1 LPRAWGA
8 VMTSLQEIMTWFG
21 DLALHLPSIH
31 IRDLIEIALIA
42 FVIYQ
47 LLIWSRRTRAWV
59 LFKGIVV
66 LVLISVIASIF
77 ELNTILWIIN
87 NALNVGI
94 IAIIIVFQPELRR
107 ALESLGRRNILN
119 SIFTEDDREKFEGS
133 ESVINEIV
141 DAVYIMAAV
150 KTGALIVIEQHE
162 KLSEYEGT
170 GISIG
175 AYVTREMLVNIFEH
189 NTPLHDGA
197 VIIRHNRIVAATC
210 YLPLSDNMTL
220 SKELG
225 TRHRAGVGISEV
237 SDAVVIIVSEE
248 NGKVSVAIG
257 GNLVRDVESEYLKNK
272 LLHIYST
279 ATDQPKRFK
288 LWRGRAKVDNENH
301 E

>member
-1 LPRAWGA
+1 
-8 VMTSLQEIMTWFG
+8 MTSIQDLLSWFN
-21 DLALHLPSIH
+21 DLAVHFPTIHL
-31 IRDLIEIALIA
+31 RDIIEIALIA

-47 LLIWSRRTRAWV
+47 LLLWSRKTRAWV
-59 LFKGIVV
+59 LFKGLVV
-66 LVLISVIASIF
+66 LVIVSVVATLF
-77 ELNTILWIIN
+77 ELNTILWIFS
-87 NALNVGI
+87 NAINVGI

-107 ALESLGRRNILN
+107 ALESLGRRNFFNNFFI
-119 SIFTEDDREKFEGS
+119 EDGREKFEGS
-133 ESVINEIV
+133 ETIIKEIV
-141 DAVYIMAAV
+141 EAVYEMSLV

-162 KLSEYEGT
+162 NLSEYEGT
-170 GISIG
+170 GIEIG
-175 AYVTREMLVNIFEH
+175 AYVTRQMLVNIFEH

-197 VIIRHNRIVAATC
+197 VIIRNSRIIAATC

-257 GNLVRDVESEYLKNK
+257 GNLVRGVESEYLKNK

-279 ATDQPKRFK
+279 AVDKPRRFK
-288 LWRGRAKVDNENH
+288 LWRGRPKIDKKDNE
-301 E
+301 

>member
-1 LPRAWGA
+1 
-8 VMTSLQEIMTWFG
+8 MTSITEILRWFG
-21 DLALHLPSIH
+21 DVVVQLPTIH
-31 IRDLIEIALIA
+31 IRDVIEITLIA

-47 LLIWSRRTRAWV
+47 FLIWSRRTRAWV
-59 LFKGIVV
+59 LLKGIIV
-66 LVLISVIASIF
+66 LALISVIATVF
-77 ELNTILWIIN
+77 ELNTILWIFS

-94 IAIIIVFQPELRR
+94 IALLIIFQPELRR
-107 ALESLGRRNILN
+107 ALESLGRRNFISNILN
-119 SIFTEDDREKFEGS
+119 DDDREKFEGS

-141 DAVYIMAAV
+141 EAVYEMAEV

-162 KLSEYEGT
+162 DLSEYEGT
-170 GISIG
+170 GILIG
-175 AYVTREMLVNIFEH
+175 ALVTTQMLVNIFEH

-197 VIIRHNRIVAATC
+197 AIIRDNRIVAATC

-257 GNLVRDVESEYLKNK
+257 GNLVRGVESEYLKNK
-272 LLHIYST
+272 LIHIYST
-279 ATDQPKRFK
+279 AVDEPKRFR
-288 LWRGRAKVDNENH
+288 LWKGRTKVDKEDNE
-301 E
+301 

>member
-1 LPRAWGA
+1 
-8 VMTSLQEIMTWFG
+8 MTSTQNILDWFNE
-21 DLALHLPSIH
+21 LSLNLPTIH
-31 IRDLIEIALIA
+31 IRDIIEIALIA

-47 LLIWSRRTRAWV
+47 LLMWSRRTRAWV
-59 LFKGIVV
+59 LFKGIIV
-66 LVLISVIASIF
+66 LVVISVVATVF
-77 ELNTILWIIN
+77 ELNTILFIFS

-94 IAIIIVFQPELRR
+94 IAVIVVFQPELRR
-107 ALESLGRRNILN
+107 ALESLGRRNFLN
-119 SIFTEDDREKFEGS
+119 NIFTEDDREKFEGS

-141 DAVYIMAAV
+141 DAVYEMAKV

-162 KLSEYEGT
+162 SLSEYEST
-170 GISIG
+170 GITIG
-175 AYVTREMLVNIFEH
+175 AYVTTQLLVNIFEH

-197 VIIRHNRIVAATC
+197 AIIRNNRITAATC

-257 GNLVRDVESEYLKNK
+257 GNLVRGVESEYLKNK
-272 LLHIYST
+272 LLHIY
-279 ATDQPKRFK
+279 ATSADEPKRFK
-288 LWRGRAKVDNENH
+288 LWRGRPKVDKENNE
-301 E
+301 

>member
-1 LPRAWGA
+1 LFRN
-8 VMTSLQEIMTWFG
+8 
-21 DLALHLPSIH
+21 ALSVSI
-31 IRDLIEIALIA
+31 IA
-42 FVIYQ
+42 
-47 LLIWSRRTRAWV
+47 
-59 LFKGIVV
+59 
-66 LVLISVIASIF
+66 VLII
-77 ELNTILWIIN
+77 
-87 NALNVGI
+87 
-94 IAIIIVFQPELRR
+94 FQPELRR
-107 ALESLGRRNILN
+107 ALESLGRRNFLN
-119 SIFTEDDREKFEGS
+119 TIFAEDDREKFEGS

-141 DAVYIMAAV
+141 EAVYEMSEV

-162 KLSEYEGT
+162 RLDEYEGT

-175 AYVTREMLVNIFEH
+175 AYVSRQMLVNIFEH

-197 VIIRHNRIVAATC
+197 VIIRDRRIVAATC

-257 GNLVRDVESEYLKNK
+257 GNLVRGVESEYLKNK

-279 ATDQPKRFK
+279 TVDEPRKFK
-288 LWRGRAKVDNENH
+288 LWRGRTKVDKKNNK
-301 E
+301 